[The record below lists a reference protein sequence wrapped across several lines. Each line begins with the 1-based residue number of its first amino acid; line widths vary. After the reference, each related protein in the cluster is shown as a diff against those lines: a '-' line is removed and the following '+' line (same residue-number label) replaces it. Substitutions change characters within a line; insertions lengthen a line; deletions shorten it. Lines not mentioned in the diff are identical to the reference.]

1 MSHAPTE
8 QPNLFGVTPKR
19 TAIFFIVL
27 GIGVALFLPTL
38 ATHTTRDN
46 PVVLGR
52 YGVGL
57 TILVCGVLS
66 SVVGLFALGGLTL
79 VSPRTF
85 VVLLGWATAIW
96 KRPIVVGVLTAL
108 LLAFYAVVLSGQDV
122 FFRRYTMRFQRGFLL
137 GLSIVVFTLMI
148 GLLTPWLAKS
158 QAPPQIFA
166 SHKVRLAIIAVGSIL
181 LSGLLF
187 GNILNLQWQW
197 VDDGIV
203 MNYLGPDGRVELTQ
217 VPKLLA
223 DSEIGRAFVKGRYR
237 PSFWTLRVLEAAA
250 WGDQPT
256 LYYVG
261 RFAMLVLAVALFWWV
276 LAEWLGLLTS
286 LLFILL
292 SFTYVYWYDVWGRLG
307 AAETYGVPALAI
319 YTATLVLLW
328 RTYDDK
334 IHIRSW
340 QKQSLWFV
348 NLVAGLIL
356 IGTKENFLL
365 ALLAALALFG
375 FILYRKRMEIL
386 PLLVTVVLL
395 AAGLFIASSV
405 GVALSQTGVDI
416 YQNSVDTG
424 GRTAILIRAVTRM
437 LATPSVLFMLAL
449 AAGIMVAS
457 GFYVYT
463 RGTKTMRHQY
473 SQATAGL
480 LLVAFLC
487 ALVYLA
493 QIVYY
498 NGAWPSDNRYDFPG
512 RLVEPFLGFVF
523 ALWLIAL
530 VKIFTT
536 DKWLI
541 NTAYLAFLFIL
552 FGVIAYR
559 GFDQLEA
566 RIQRNVAQSQRFT
579 ANLHSIVRA
588 TQLFPDKAI
597 IFDTHNYWDNEPA
610 ITTAIFL
617 RNLGAQNTF
626 HMRYEQ
632 GVSKPK
638 APIEKTMGEWMTGM
652 SNNGYV
658 WSGQELF
665 LSLAQADPENCF
677 SISFSGNAERA
688 CSFLVKIYP

>member
-1 MSHAPTE
+1 MSHIPTGE
-8 QPNLFGVTPKR
+8 PNVFGVTPR
-19 TAIFFIVL
+19 RMAIFFFVL

-52 YGVGL
+52 YGVEL

-66 SVVGLFALGGLTL
+66 SVVGLFALGGLSL

-85 VVLLGWATAIW
+85 AVILGWATAIW
-96 KRPIVVGVLTAL
+96 KHRLVVGVLTAL
-108 LLAFYAVVLSGQDV
+108 LLAFYAVVLSGQDA
-122 FFRRYTMRFQRGFLL
+122 FFKQYTMRFQRGLLL
-137 GLSIVVFTLMI
+137 GLSIVVFMLVV
-148 GLLTPWLAKS
+148 GLLTPWLAKY
-158 QAPPQIFA
+158 QVPPQLFA

-181 LSGLLF
+181 LSGILF

-203 MNYLGPDGRVELTQ
+203 MNYLGPDGRVELNQ
-217 VPKLLA
+217 VPTLLA

-237 PSFWTLRVLEAAA
+237 PSFWTLRILEATA

-292 SFTYVYWYDVWGRLG
+292 SFTYVFWYDVWGRLG

-328 RTYDDK
+328 RAYDDK
-334 IHIRSW
+334 IQIRTW

-348 NLVAGLIL
+348 NLIAGLIL

-365 ALLAALALFG
+365 ALFAALALFG
-375 FILYRKRMEIL
+375 FILFRKRVEVL
-386 PLLVTVVLL
+386 PFVVTVVLL

-437 LATPSVLFMLAL
+437 LATPSGLVMLTL
-449 AAGIMVAS
+449 VAGIIVAS
-457 GFYVYT
+457 GLYIYT

-473 SQATAGL
+473 IRATGL
-480 LLVAFLC
+480 FLLVAFLC

-541 NTAYLAFLFIL
+541 NTAYLAFLIVL

-579 ANLHSIVRA
+579 ADLHSIVQA
-588 TQLFPDKAI
+588 TRPFPDKPI
-597 IFDTHNYWDNEPA
+597 IFDTHNYWDDEPA

-626 HMRYEQ
+626 HMRYQERE
-632 GVSKPK
+632 SKTK
-638 APIEKTMGEWMTGM
+638 APIEKTMGEMMTGM

-658 WSGQELF
+658 WSGQQLF
-665 LSLAQADPENCF
+665 LPLLQADPKNCF
-677 SISFSGNAERA
+677 SISFSETAEDA